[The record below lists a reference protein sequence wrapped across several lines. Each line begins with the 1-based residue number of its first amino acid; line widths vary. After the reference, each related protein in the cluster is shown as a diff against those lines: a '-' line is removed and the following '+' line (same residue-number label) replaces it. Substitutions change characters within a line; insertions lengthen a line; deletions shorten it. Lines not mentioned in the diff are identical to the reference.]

1 MITDLILS
9 LSQSTLNI
17 FFLPLAVVD
26 VAIDI
31 VSSLPVV
38 AQFLQ
43 VVAYIVP
50 WTNLIPIFVITISIF
65 SFRIVIAL
73 IKLVFTFIPLF

>member
-50 WTNLIPIFVITISIF
+50 
-65 SFRIVIAL
+65 
-73 IKLVFTFIPLF
+73 